1 MLAVGQQ
8 PLRQRAAGAVAA
20 LHRPHPL
27 REGRDVFA
35 HRRVPGLVRA
45 EPPVASTVSRSSTTS
60 MVADSL
66 WGSTPMNTL
75 AMSFA
80 LPAVV
85 GWLTPGGHC
94 Y

>member
-1 MLAVGQQ
+1 
-8 PLRQRAAGAVAA
+8 VAN
-20 LHRPHPL
+20 R
-27 REGRDVFA
+27 
-35 HRRVPGLVRA
+35 LVA
-45 EPPVASTVSRSSTTS
+45 DTVSRSSTTW

-75 AMSFA
+75 DMSFA
-80 LPAVV
+80 FPVVV